1 MSASLAILTI
11 GIVPMQEVLPLL
23 TEYIDEDN
31 ISHHSLLGKLS
42 REEVMAEYA
51 PEAGEDTI
59 LTLLNDNQLAH
70 VSRRKVE
77 RDLQGVVE
85 VLDNQGYDVILLMS
99 TANISS
105 MTARNT
111 IFLEPSRILPPLVSS
126 IVEDHQVGVIV
137 PVEEMLTVQA
147 QKWQILQKPP
157 VFSLGNPIH
166 DSEQKI
172 IDAGKELLAK
182 GADVKLLEMARD
194 MKYEE
199 VPYEKAIEQ
208 LKAAGGKEAAAGEKR
223 KCKAGALHQLRQGN
237 Q

>member
-85 VLDNQGYDVILLMS
+85 VLDNRS

-137 PVEEMLTVQA
+137 PVEEMLPVQA
-147 QKWQILQKPP
+147 QKWQILQKSP

-182 GADVKLLEMARD
+182 GADVIMLDCLGFHQRHRDLLQKQLDVPVLLSNVLIAR
-194 MKYEE
+194 
-199 VPYEKAIEQ
+199 
-208 LKAAGGKEAAAGEKR
+208 LAAE
-223 KCKAGALHQLRQGN
+223 LLV
-237 Q
+237 

>member
-111 IFLEPSRILPPLVSS
+111 IFLEPSRICLHWFPL
-126 IVEDHQVGVIV
+126 
-137 PVEEMLTVQA
+137 L
-147 QKWQILQKPP
+147 L
-157 VFSLGNPIH
+157 
-166 DSEQKI
+166 KI
-172 IDAGKELLAK
+172 IRWGLSFRLRRCCPFRRKNGKFCRNRRYFHWVTPFMIQNKKSLMPGKNYWQK
-182 GADVKLLEMARD
+182 GLMSSCWIV
-194 MKYEE
+194 
-199 VPYEKAIEQ
+199 
-208 LKAAGGKEAAAGEKR
+208 
-223 KCKAGALHQLRQGN
+223 
-237 Q
+237 

>member
-1 MSASLAILTI
+1 MKDKRRFDANIPYKRVAGEIIGGSLSPSQRYERALATTLTD
-11 GIVPMQEVLPLL
+11 QLENL
-23 TEYIDEDN
+23 TR
-31 ISHHSLLGKLS
+31 

-85 VLDNQGYDVILLMS
+85 VLDNRGYDVIILMS

-137 PVEEMLTVQA
+137 PVEEMLPVQA
-147 QKWQILQKPP
+147 QKWQILQKSP

-182 GADVKLLEMARD
+182 GADVIMLDCLGFHQRHRDLLQKQLDVPVLLSNVLIAR
-194 MKYEE
+194 
-199 VPYEKAIEQ
+199 
-208 LKAAGGKEAAAGEKR
+208 LAAE
-223 KCKAGALHQLRQGN
+223 LLV
-237 Q
+237 

>member
-77 RDLQGVVE
+77 RDL
-85 VLDNQGYDVILLMS
+85 
-99 TANISS
+99 
-105 MTARNT
+105 
-111 IFLEPSRILPPLVSS
+111 PPLVSS

-137 PVEEMLTVQA
+137 PVEEMLPVQA
-147 QKWQILQKPP
+147 QKWQILQKSP

-182 GADVKLLEMARD
+182 GADVIMLDCLGFHQRHRDLLQKQLDVPVLLSNVLIAR
-194 MKYEE
+194 
-199 VPYEKAIEQ
+199 
-208 LKAAGGKEAAAGEKR
+208 LAAE
-223 KCKAGALHQLRQGN
+223 LLV
-237 Q
+237 

>member
-85 VLDNQGYDVILLMS
+85 ALDNQGYDVILLMS

-111 IFLEPSRILPPLVSS
+111 ILSCCEYCLHWFPL
-126 IVEDHQVGVIV
+126 
-137 PVEEMLTVQA
+137 L
-147 QKWQILQKPP
+147 L
-157 VFSLGNPIH
+157 
-166 DSEQKI
+166 KI
-172 IDAGKELLAK
+172 IRWGLSFRLRRCCPFRRKNGKFCRNRRIFI
-182 GADVKLLEMARD
+182 G
-194 MKYEE
+194 
-199 VPYEKAIEQ
+199 
-208 LKAAGGKEAAAGEKR
+208 
-223 KCKAGALHQLRQGN
+223 
-237 Q
+237 

>member
-111 IFLEPSRILPPLVSS
+111 IFLEPSRILPPLV
-126 IVEDHQVGVIV
+126 
-137 PVEEMLTVQA
+137 
-147 QKWQILQKPP
+147 LQKPP
-157 VFSLGNPIH
+157 VFSLGTPIH

-182 GADVKLLEMARD
+182 GADVIMLDCLGFHQRHRDLLQKQLDVPVLLSNVLIAR
-194 MKYEE
+194 
-199 VPYEKAIEQ
+199 
-208 LKAAGGKEAAAGEKR
+208 LAAE
-223 KCKAGALHQLRQGN
+223 LLV
-237 Q
+237 

>member
-23 TEYIDEDN
+23 TEYIDENN

-51 PEAGEDTI
+51 PEAGEETI

-70 VSRRKVE
+70 ISRRKVE
-77 RDLQGVVE
+77 RDLQSVVE

-99 TANISS
+99 TANISC

-111 IFLEPSRILPPLVSS
+111 IFLEPLRILPPLVSS
-126 IVEDHQVGVIV
+126 IVEGHQVGVIV
-137 PVEEMLTVQA
+137 PVEELLHVQA

-157 VFSLGNPIH
+157 CFLWAIPFTILNRKSSMPGKNYWKTAQMSSCWIVWDLTNVIAIYCKNSSMFLFCSLT
-166 DSEQKI
+166 
-172 IDAGKELLAK
+172 
-182 GADVKLLEMARD
+182 
-194 MKYEE
+194 Y
-199 VPYEKAIEQ
+199 
-208 LKAAGGKEAAAGEKR
+208 
-223 KCKAGALHQLRQGN
+223 
-237 Q
+237 

>member
-111 IFLEPSRILPPLVSS
+111 IFLEPSRIL
-126 IVEDHQVGVIV
+126 
-137 PVEEMLTVQA
+137 LTVQA

-182 GADVKLLEMARD
+182 GADVIMLDCLGFHQRHRDLLQKQLDVPVLLSNVLIAR
-194 MKYEE
+194 
-199 VPYEKAIEQ
+199 
-208 LKAAGGKEAAAGEKR
+208 LAAE
-223 KCKAGALHQLRQGN
+223 LLV
-237 Q
+237 